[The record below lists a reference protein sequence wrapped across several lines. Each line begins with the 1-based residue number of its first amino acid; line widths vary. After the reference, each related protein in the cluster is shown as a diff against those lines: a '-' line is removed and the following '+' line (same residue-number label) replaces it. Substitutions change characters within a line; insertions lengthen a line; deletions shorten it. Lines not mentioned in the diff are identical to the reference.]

1 MIFKYI
7 IRDIKNLRHKRPAT
21 GIILGFCSSKYSC
34 FGSGKTLSMVKY
46 LLDLKE
52 YHNHKY
58 LILTNIDIDI
68 SRWDFKIRHISS
80 FDDICFYLDY
90 MKNHYQ
96 ADEYTI
102 YIALD
107 ELACLMN
114 SRDFQTNFTKD
125 FLAKLVTCRHY
136 RCNLIYTAQRFDMID
151 KTFRNLSLSTALCSK
166 FFWRF
171 YRQCYYFSA
180 DLERADDS
188 VIKPYCKRLY
198 FLSDKLCC
206 YDTLASF
213 KDFEKRQKN
222 GLVDDIQYDSVD
234 LSLSVSK
241 TKTTR
246 RYRKARKKDVNAV

>member
-7 IRDIKNLRHKRPAT
+7 IRDLKNLRHKKPNT

-46 LLDLKE
+46 LYDLKE
-52 YHNHKY
+52 YPNHKY
-58 LILTNIDIDI
+58 IILTNIDIEI
-68 SRWDFKIRHISS
+68 NRCDFSFRHIDAFS
-80 FDDICFYLDY
+80 DICYYLDF
-90 MKNHYQ
+90 MKKTYPP
-96 ADEYTI
+96 DVYTI
-102 YIALD
+102 YICLD

-166 FFWRF
+166 IFWRF
-171 YRQCYYFSA
+171 YRQYYYYSC

-188 VIKPYCKRLY
+188 VIKPYCKRFY

-213 KDFEKRQKN
+213 KDFERRQSA
-222 GLVDDIQYDSVD
+222 GLVEDVQIENS
-234 LSLSVSK
+234 SLSVSK
-241 TKTTR
+241 SRSTR
-246 RYRKARKKDVNAV
+246 RYRKAKSKNISAV

>member
-1 MIFKYI
+1 MIKYI
-7 IRDIKNLRHKRPAT
+7 IRDLKELKHKRPNT

-34 FGSGKTLSMVKY
+34 FGSGKTLSMVRY
-46 LLDLKE
+46 LLKLNE
-52 YHNHKY
+52 YDCHKY
-58 LILTNIDIDI
+58 LILTNIDINI
-68 SRWDFKIRHISS
+68 CRSDFEIRHICS
-80 FDDICFYLDY
+80 FDDICYYLDY
-90 MKNHYQ
+90 MKDNYSP
-96 ADEYTI
+96 DDYTI

-166 FFWRF
+166 LFWRF
-171 YRQCYYFSA
+171 YRQYYYYSA

-188 VIKPYCKRLY
+188 VIKPYLKRVF

-213 KDFEKRQKN
+213 KDFERRQKK
-222 GLVDDIQYDSVD
+222 GLVDDIKYDSVD
-234 LSLSVSK
+234 LSLTVSK

-246 RYRKARKKDVNAV
+246 RYRKARRKDVNAL

>member
-7 IRDIKNLRHKRPAT
+7 IRDLKNLKNRRPST
-21 GIILGFCSSKYSC
+21 GLILGFCSSKYSC
-34 FGSGKTLSMVKY
+34 FGCGKTLSMVKF

-52 YHNHKY
+52 YPCHKY

-68 SRWDFKIRHISS
+68 CRSDFNIRHISS

-90 MKNHYQ
+90 MKKTYEP
-96 ADEYTI
+96 DEYTI

-166 FFWRF
+166 LFWRF
-171 YRQCYYFSA
+171 YRQYYYFSA

-188 VIKPYCKRLY
+188 VIKPYCKRIY

-222 GLVDDIQYDSVD
+222 GLVDDIEYCPVD
-234 LSLSVSK
+234 LSFSVSK
-241 TKTTR
+241 SKTTR
-246 RYRKARKKDVNAV
+246 RYRKARKRDVNAV

>member
-7 IRDIKNLRHKRPAT
+7 VRDLKNLKHKRPDT

-52 YHNHKY
+52 YDNHNY
-58 LILTNIDIDI
+58 LILTNIDINI
-68 SRWDFKIRHISS
+68 NRPDFAFRHISS
-80 FDDICFYLDY
+80 FSDICYYLDY
-90 MKNHYQ
+90 MKENYKP
-96 ADEYTI
+96 DCYTI
-102 YIALD
+102 YICLD

-151 KTFRNLSLSTALCSK
+151 KTFRNLSLSTALCRNV
-166 FFWRF
+166 FWRF
-171 YRQCYYFSA
+171 YRQYYYYSA

-188 VIKPYCKRLY
+188 VIKPYMKKFY

-213 KDFEKRQKN
+213 KDFERRQSA
-222 GLVDDIQYDSVD
+222 GLVEDVQIDTSFVSVTK
-234 LSLSVSK
+234 SK
-241 TKTTR
+241 STR
-246 RYRKARKKDVNAV
+246 CYRKAKSRNKNAV

>member
-7 IRDIKNLRHKRPAT
+7 IRDINNLRHKRPET
-21 GIILGFCSSKYSC
+21 GKILGFCSSKYSC

-52 YHNHKY
+52 YSNHNY

-68 SRWDFKIRHISS
+68 KRPDFKIRHISS
-80 FDDICFYLDY
+80 FDDICYYLDF
-90 MKNHYQ
+90 MKETYKP
-96 ADEYTI
+96 DEYTI

-136 RCNLIYTAQRFDMID
+136 RANLIYTAQRFDMID

-171 YRQCYYFSA
+171 YRQYYYYSA
-180 DLERADDS
+180 DLERSDDS
-188 VIKPYCKRLY
+188 VIKPYSKRFY

-213 KDFEKRQKN
+213 KDFERRQKS
-222 GLVDDIQYDSVD
+222 GLVEDISYDTVD

-241 TKTTR
+241 SKTTR
-246 RYRKARKKDVNAV
+246 RYRKARKKDINAV

>member
-1 MIFKYI
+1 MIKYLV
-7 IRDIKNLRHKRPAT
+7 RDLKALKHKRPNT

-52 YHNHKY
+52 YDCHKY
-58 LILTNIDIDI
+58 LILTNIDINI
-68 SRWDFKIRHISS
+68 SRSDFEMRHICS
-80 FDDICFYLDY
+80 FDDICYYLDY
-90 MKNHYQ
+90 MKDNYVS
-96 ADEYTI
+96 DNYTI

-166 FFWRF
+166 VFWRF
-171 YRQCYYFSA
+171 YRQCYYYSA
-180 DLERADDS
+180 DLERADDT
-188 VIKPYCKRLY
+188 VIKPYLKRIY
-198 FLSDKLCC
+198 FLSDRLCC
-206 YDTLASF
+206 YDTLESF
-213 KDFEKRQKN
+213 KDFEKRQKK
-222 GLVDDIQYDSVD
+222 GLVDDIAYDTVD
-234 LSLSVSK
+234 LSLTVSK

>member
-7 IRDIKNLRHKRPAT
+7 IRDLKQLRNKRPET

-46 LLDLKE
+46 LLDLKFYPE
-52 YHNHKY
+52 HNY
-58 LILTNIDIDI
+58 LIITNIDINI
-68 SRWDFKIRHISS
+68 NRSDFFFRHISS
-80 FDDICFYLDY
+80 FADICYYLDY
-90 MKNHYQ
+90 MKVNYTPDQ
-96 ADEYTI
+96 YTI
-102 YIALD
+102 YICLD

-136 RCNLIYTAQRFDMID
+136 RANLIYTAQRFDMID
-151 KTFRNLSLSTALCSK
+151 KTFRNLSLSTALCAK
-166 FFWRF
+166 VFWRF
-171 YRQCYYFSA
+171 YRQRYYYSA

-213 KDFEKRQKN
+213 KDFERRQKS
-222 GLVDDIQYDSVD
+222 GLVDDILYDSVD
-234 LSLSVSK
+234 LKLSVSK

-246 RYRKARKKDVNAV
+246 RYRKGRNNGSNAV